1 MTQGEAQRQY
11 NEFLAKRNTAIR
23 NATQEYILKN
33 KTKPTSVNDLVG
45 YHGFDLSYFNKLES
59 DIKKTISNYGYVV
72 TNKKVVEAV
81 EHSINTAREEAA
93 KKLNNKAKEIVK
105 TVEDTIKQSVEESI
119 KNRQEHDL
127 QVATNKKNIE
137 DLIKEREAAAAKRH
151 EEYKTKLENTAKTV
165 ADSKAKIEEQLKSIT
180 NTKTEVNIKS
190 TSDLVNQMKKDAK
203 NILEISTSSLTTEVK
218 TALSELRGTSEIKAV
233 QDIVNKSAKDISNVK
248 NLLKNGLSSND
259 LNVLSN
265 EAYLKYMQDL
275 ITNKMTAQSILD
287 AISTQI
293 FNNYG
298 SILKTAKQTAT
309 DVFLIQKAYISA
321 YMKNTFGN
329 PEFVSGIRNAM
340 AQNVEKYLNSL
351 TDNTI
356 TNYSKK
362 LDKKIDTT
370 FTRISSKIDK
380 STGKIISKLDNLTKI
395 DLLENINNKIAKS
408 LSFQSLADKLNKNP
422 ITAIFAGGILEI
434 GSIMSLSVTSQLK
447 NAKFLK
453 IIGGVQDKILKI
465 SKQVQAAKEFVAK
478 KIQAVKDYVNKLKEK
493 AMEAVKKFATKVIND
508 IKSKISGAITG
519 AIKGIKI

>member
-1 MTQGEAQRQY
+1 MTQGEAQQQY

-59 DIKKTISNYGYVV
+59 DIKNNISNYGYVV

-93 KKLNNKAKEIVK
+93 KELNNKANNNIK
-105 TVEDTIKQSVEESI
+105 TAENVIKQSVEESM
-119 KNRQEHDL
+119 KNRQEHDF
-127 QVATNKKNIE
+127 QIATDEKKIE
-137 DLIKEREAAAAKRH
+137 DLLKEKEVAAAKRH
-151 EEYKTKLENTAKTV
+151 EEYKTKLENTEKTV
-165 ADSKAKIEEQLKSIT
+165 VDSKAKIEEQLKSIT
-180 NTKTEVNIKS
+180 STNAEVNIKS

-248 NLLKNGLSSND
+248 NLLKNGLSSSD

-275 ITNKMTAQSILD
+275 VTNKMTAQSILD
-287 AISTQI
+287 AISTQM

-309 DVFLIQKAYISA
+309 DVYLIQKAYISA

-329 PEFVSGIRNAM
+329 PEFVSEISNAM

-356 TNYSKK
+356 TSYSKK
-362 LDKKIDTT
+362 LDKKIDNT
-370 FTRISSKIDK
+370 FTRISTKLNK

-395 DLLENINNKIAKS
+395 NLLENINDKIAKS
-408 LSFQSLADKLNKNP
+408 LSFQSLADELNKNP
-422 ITAIFAGGILEI
+422 FTAIFADGILEI
-434 GSIMSLSVTSQLK
+434 GSTISLSITS
-447 NAKFLK
+447 KFKDTKFSK
-453 IIGGVQDKILKI
+453 IISGVQDKILKI

-493 AMEAVKKFATKVIND
+493 AMEAVNKFATKVIND

>member
-11 NEFLAKRNTAIR
+11 NDFLAKRNAAIR

-33 KTKPTSVNDLVG
+33 KTKPASVNDLVG
-45 YHGFDLSYFNKLES
+45 YHGFDLSNFNKLEL
-59 DIKKTISNYGYVV
+59 DVKNAISNYGYVI
-72 TNKKVVEAV
+72 TNNKVVEAA
-81 EHSINTAREEAA
+81 EHSINTARETAA
-93 KKLNNKAKEIVK
+93 KKLNSEVRKIAKTTEAIQ
-105 TVEDTIKQSVEESI
+105 QSVEQAM
-119 KNRQEHDL
+119 KNRQEHDF
-127 QVATNKKNIE
+127 QIAADKKKVE
-137 DLIKEREAAAAKRH
+137 DIRKEKEAAAAKRH
-151 EEYKTKLENTAKTV
+151 EEYKAKLENTAKEV
-165 ADSKAKIEEQLKSIT
+165 ANSKTKIQEQLKAIT
-180 NTKTEVNIKS
+180 NTNAEVNIKS

-218 TALSELRGTSEIKAV
+218 TALSELKGSSEIKAV
-233 QDIVNKSAKDISNVK
+233 QDIVNSSAKGIGEIK

-275 ITNKMTAQSILD
+275 VTNKMTAQSILD
-287 AISTQI
+287 AISTQVY
-293 FNNYG
+293 NNYG
-298 SILKTAKQTAT
+298 NILKTATQTAT

-329 PEFVSGIRNAM
+329 PEFVSAIRNTM

-362 LDKKIDTT
+362 LDKKIDNT
-370 FTRISSKIDK
+370 FTRISTKLDK
-380 STGKIISKLDNLTKI
+380 STGRIISKLNNLTKI
-395 DLLENINNKIAKS
+395 NLLENINDKIAKS

-434 GSIMSLSVTSQLK
+434 GSVVSLSVTSKLK
-447 NAKFLK
+447 DAKFMK

-465 SKQVQAAKEFVAK
+465 SKQVQAAKEFIAN

-493 AMEAVKKFATKVIND
+493 AMEAVKKFATKVIDD
-508 IKSKISGAITG
+508 IKSKISGAIAG
-519 AIKGIKI
+519 AISGVKL